1 MLNFIREN
9 SYTIIKMIV
18 NQIGMTVFGLMLAM
32 ATSSNSYLLLLT
44 SIFAAC
50 FYMVLLYT
58 MSWDSGA
65 KDKIKVDGGRAK
77 YTPFKGVQ
85 MSLFAN
91 ILNIILALCIIVGY
105 YSASW
110 TTTADPLTGMALMT
124 GTPIWASELYG
135 ITNMLSGF
143 FSAMY
148 LGIIK
153 YFLSN
158 VPFAY
163 LLAVIPS
170 VCASGLGYFMG
181 LSDRR
186 IFRSP
191 ALPGKSD
198 KRN

>member
-1 MLNFIREN
+1 MFNFIREN
-9 SYTIIKMIV
+9 SYTIIKMGV

-58 MSWDSGA
+58 MSWDCGA
-65 KDKIKVDGGRAK
+65 KDKIRVDGGRAK
-77 YTPFKGVQ
+77 YTPFKGVN
-85 MSLFAN
+85 MSLVAN
-91 ILNIILALCIIVGY
+91 TINIILAVCIIIGY
-105 YSASW
+105 YSAVW
-110 TTTADPLTGMALMT
+110 TTTADPVTGMALME
-124 GTPIWASELYG
+124 GTPQWASNLYG

-143 FSAMY
+143 LSAMY

-153 YFLSN
+153 YFLSQ

-170 VCASGLGYFMG
+170 LCASGLGYYMG
-181 LSDRR
+181 LNNRR
-186 IFRSP
+186 IFRAPQIS
-191 ALPGKSD
+191 GKSD
-198 KRN
+198 KK